1 MAEKLSM
8 ILKNRGYKQ
17 QQQPLNSIFE
27 TFGLFEEGAQKTIF
41 MLGFFRK

>member
-1 MAEKLSM
+1 MAEMLSM
-8 ILKNRGYKQ
+8 ILKTREYKQ

-41 MLGFFRK
+41 MQGFFRK

>member
-1 MAEKLSM
+1 MAEMLGM
-8 ILKNRGYKQ
+8 ISKNRGYKQ

-27 TFGLFEEGAQKTIF
+27 TFGLSEEGAQKTIF